1 MVKINYYLILIFLCF
16 AGYIFPQVEP
26 DQSETHHGRID
37 QEQNKL
43 SEIKDEITALE
54 NEIKSKTQKEKE
66 SFEVLEN
73 YNKQSYLLNKLINQ
87 LRSEEKEKQKKINK
101 SIEEIKIL
109 EKQISILKENY
120 SKYITAI
127 YKYGKTSELA
137 SLFDSESFEQ
147 ALLRYE
153 YLKKFSEKRKE
164 DLADLE
170 NGIKKLSDLKIVL
183 EKERLEKKH
192 LADQKQNEENGLGSK
207 LKERKKILSAIKN
220 DKEELKKELDAKK
233 TAEAK
238 INQFIVKLIADEER
252 KRSEREN
259 LAEEGN
265 ELVNL
270 TPVEN
275 SEDKF
280 NYDLSISNLS
290 SFSDLKGRLGWPI
303 SDGKIIRQFG
313 KNTNDDLNT
322 VTLNYGVDIK
332 TDSDT
337 DVRAVAEGVI
347 SIIDWIPGYGSV
359 IIITHKDDYRTVYSH
374 LSQIYVGEGDQVSAG
389 KIIAKVGES
398 LEGNVLHFEIWNSRN
413 NQNPEVWLVK
423 K

>member
-16 AGYIFPQVEP
+16 TGYIFPQVEL

-66 SFEVLEN
+66 TFEVLEN
-73 YNKQSYLLNKLINQ
+73 YNKQSYLLNKVINQ